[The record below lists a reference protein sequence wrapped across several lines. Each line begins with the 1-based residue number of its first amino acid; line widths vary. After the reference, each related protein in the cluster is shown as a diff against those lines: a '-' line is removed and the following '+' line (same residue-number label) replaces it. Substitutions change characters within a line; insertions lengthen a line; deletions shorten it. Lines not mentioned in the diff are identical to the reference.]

1 MGKKRPLIIAG
12 LVLVALAAVAYL
24 AIALAG
30 PAKDHPTLIYF
41 RADL

>member
-1 MGKKRPLIIAG
+1 MGRKRTLIIAG

-24 AIALAG
+24 AIALTG
-30 PAKDHPTLIYF
+30 PAKDRPTLIYF